1 MTGIETLA
9 NAIIAQDKS
18 QQAAAKAAGKAWKT
32 ALTEAEQLRDIS
44 SPLVGESY
52 RAVLV
57 AVCDAGT
64 PRKLTVRD
72 SDSYTST
79 LAHFTA
85 LCAERAATPS
95 LSLQGSFIAS
105 QVAPAT
111 AGMSD
116 DQKHDVMSAIIAGFR
131 CLIRTG
137 LTTFKGY
144 WHDGLSA
151 PALETWAGVL
161 NPEGLREVQMGEV
174 GKRNAYSLA
183 LQAIASLE
191 QAKPALYTV
200 NSDHDG
206 SVRIFNS
213 GGGIGCQSAHL
224 TGQDWTTLSAEAY
237 AALCQEKD
245 LTSYLASGRLVIEK
259 PADAAIL
266 LEVA

>member
-1 MTGIETLA
+1 MTGTDQLA
-9 NAIIAQDKS
+9 NAIIAQDKA
-18 QQAAAKAAGKAWKT
+18 QQAAAKAAGKAWKA
-32 ALTEAEQLRDIS
+32 ALTEAQQLRDIS
-44 SPLVGESY
+44 APLVGESY
-52 RAVLV
+52 RAVLI
-57 AVCDAGT
+57 AVCDSGT

-72 SDSYTST
+72 ENTYSAT

-105 QVAPAT
+105 QVVPAT
-111 AGMSD
+111 AGMTD
-116 DQKHDVMSAIIAGFR
+116 DQKHDVMSAVIAGFK
-131 CLIRTG
+131 CLVNTG

-151 PALETWAGVL
+151 QALETWAGIL

-191 QAKPALYTV
+191 QAKPACYTI
-200 NSDHDG
+200 NADYDG

-237 AALCQEKD
+237 AALCQERD

-259 PADAAIL
+259 PADAATL

>member
-1 MTGIETLA
+1 MIGTETLA
-9 NAIIAQDKS
+9 KAIIAQDNAQKS
-18 QQAAAKAAGKAWKT
+18 AAKAAGKAWKT

-44 SPLVGESY
+44 SPLVGENY
-52 RAVLV
+52 RAVLI

-72 SDSYTST
+72 ADSYTAT
-79 LAHFTA
+79 LAHFSA

-105 QVAPAT
+105 QAVPAT
-111 AGMSD
+111 AGMTD
-116 DQKHDVMSAIIAGFR
+116 DQKHDVMSAVIAGFK
-131 CLIRTG
+131 CLVNTG

-151 PALETWAGVL
+151 QALETWAGVL
-161 NPEGLREVQMGEV
+161 NPEGKREVQMAEV

-191 QAKPALYTV
+191 QAKPACYTI
-200 NSDHDG
+200 NADYDG
-206 SVRIFNS
+206 SVRVYNS
-213 GGGIGCQSAHL
+213 GGSISCQSAQL
-224 TGQDWTTLSAEAY
+224 TGQDWTTLSAETY
-237 AALCQEKD
+237 AALCQERD

-259 PADAAIL
+259 PADAATL